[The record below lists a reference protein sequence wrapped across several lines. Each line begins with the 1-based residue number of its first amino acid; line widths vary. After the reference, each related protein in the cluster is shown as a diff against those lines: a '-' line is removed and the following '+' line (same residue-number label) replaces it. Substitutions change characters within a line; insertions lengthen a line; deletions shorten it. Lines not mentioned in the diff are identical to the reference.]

1 MANWISKTKGKL
13 FEPYNK
19 ITAEPTVS
27 SILTSEAN
35 KLWRAK
41 ILLNRATS
49 GLPKDTAQT
58 GKAYNPNTGTGDG
71 NILRQP
77 QYNPVAN
84 KEFKERYRRFIK
96 NGFFN
101 KQTFE
106 KDDPYTREEI
116 IISRQPLARHQDIQF
131 LESSS
136 NNQVIIYNLTS
147 NGSYSYLVLQNRPS
161 EVEFRGETS
170 WARISSMGRNTP
182 MYHYTGAEDILQF
195 NISWFCSDPKN
206 PAEVISKCRLL
217 EAWTKA
223 NGYLAGPPLL
233 KIQWGNSGIFDEH
246 KYILTSA
253 TYTLKNFQS
262 GHMDRR
268 EKNPTYVDTKLFPM
282 VATQELIFKRVS
294 GYNLGYEDFVTE
306 KDLHKTKGVYGRYS
320 NRQ

>member
-1 MANWISKTKGKL
+1 MANWISKQKGKIL
-13 FEPYNK
+13 NPYNK
-19 ITAEPTVS
+19 ITADPHSV
-27 SILTSEAN
+27 LTSEIN

-41 ILLNRATS
+41 IFINRATS
-49 GLPKDTAQT
+49 GLPKDDALT
-58 GKAYNPNTGTGDG
+58 GKSYNPNQAVGDH

-77 QYNPVAN
+77 QRNPEAN
-84 KEFKERYRRFIK
+84 GKFKDRYRGFIK

-106 KDDPYTREEI
+106 KDAPYEREEI
-116 IISRQPLARHQDIQF
+116 VISRQPLSRHQEIKF

-147 NGSYSYLVLQNRPS
+147 NGSYSYLVLQNRPP

-195 NISWFCSDPKN
+195 NISWYCSDPNN

-223 NGYLAGPPLL
+223 NGYLSGPPIL

-246 KYILTSA
+246 RYILTSA

-268 EKNPTYVDTKLFPM
+268 ERNNPQYRDTKLYPM
-282 VATQELIFKRVS
+282 LATQELIFKRVS
-294 GYNLGYEDFVTE
+294 GYNLGYEDFVTN
-306 KDLHKTKGVYGRYS
+306 KALQKTKGVFK
-320 NRQ
+320 

>member
-1 MANWISKTKGKL
+1 MANWISQQKGKIL
-13 FEPYNK
+13 KPYNK
-19 ITAEPTVS
+19 ITTEPPVNG
-27 SILTSEAN
+27 ILTSEAN

-41 ILLNRATS
+41 IFINRATS
-49 GLPKDTAQT
+49 GLPKDDAVLTSKDSVPNRVKAHDSFFERNPKLNPTANRET
-58 GKAYNPNTGTGDG
+58 
-71 NILRQP
+71 
-77 QYNPVAN
+77 
-84 KEFKERYRRFIK
+84 KENFRNLIKEGY
-96 NGFFN
+96 FN
-101 KQTFE
+101 KQKFE
-106 KDDPYTREEI
+106 KDGSYDGRNDEI
-116 IISRQPLARHQDIQF
+116 IISRQPLARHQGLQF

-147 NGSYSYLVLQNRPS
+147 NGSYSYLVLQNRPP

-195 NISWFCSDPKN
+195 NISWFCSDPNN

-223 NGYLAGPPLL
+223 NGYLAGPPIL
-233 KIQWGNSGIFDEH
+233 KIQWGKSGIFDEH

-268 EKNPTYVDTKLFPM
+268 EKKQQYVDTKLFPM

-306 KDLHKTKGVYGRYS
+306 KDLYKTKGIYK
-320 NRQ
+320 

>member
-1 MANWISKTKGKL
+1 MANWISKQKGKIL
-13 FEPYNK
+13 NPYNK
-19 ITAEPTVS
+19 ITADPHSV
-27 SILTSEAN
+27 LTSEVN

-41 ILLNRATS
+41 IFINRATS
-49 GLPKDTAQT
+49 GLPKDD
-58 GKAYNPNTGTGDG
+58 GLSDKGSIPNLAKGGG
-71 NILRQP
+71 NFWRQP
-77 QYNPVAN
+77 KSNPLAN
-84 KEFKERYRRFIK
+84 KESKKEYRK
-96 NGFFN
+96 LLKEGSFN
-101 KQTFE
+101 QGRVFE
-106 KDDPYTREEI
+106 KDAPYDGKRDEI
-116 IISRQPLARHQDIQF
+116 IISRQPLSRHQELKF

-147 NGSYSYLVLQNRPS
+147 NGSYSYLVLQNRPP

-195 NISWFCSDPKN
+195 NVSWYCSDPNN

-223 NGYLAGPPLL
+223 NGYLSGPPIL

-246 KYILTSA
+246 RYILTSA

-268 EKNPTYVDTKLFPM
+268 ERNHPQYRDTKLYPM
-282 VATQELIFKRVS
+282 LATQELIFKRVS
-294 GYNLGYEDFVTE
+294 GYNLGYEDFVTN
-306 KDLHKTKGVYGRYS
+306 KALQKTKGVFK
-320 NRQ
+320 